1 MPYIGKKREK
11 EGTFFFLKKSIHYLT
26 VFTYYFGK
34 CKPVNNDKKHSICC
48 QSSWKWGREAWAG
61 RKDNKGA

>member
-11 EGTFFFLKKSIHYLT
+11 EGTFFFLSIHYLT
-26 VFTYYFGK
+26 LFTYYFGK
-34 CKPVNNDKKHSICC
+34 CKPINNDKKHSICC
-48 QSSWKWGREAWAG
+48 QSNWKWGREAWAG